1 MSKLYVVPTPIGN
14 LDDIT
19 LRAVR
24 VLSDVDLI
32 LAEDTRTTQVLLR
45 HLGIEKRM
53 WSHHKFNEHS
63 AVEAVARTI
72 ESGEAVALVSDAG
85 TPGISD
91 PGFLLVRTCL
101 EHGIEIETLPGATAF
116 VPALVDSGFPC
127 DRFCFEGFLPAKKGR
142 TKRLLQLADE
152 ERTMIFY
159 ESPYRLTKTLE
170 QFAGVFGAERPVSV
184 SRELTKKF
192 EQTVRGTLAEVA
204 AHFAAHEPKGEIVV
218 VRGGRPRREAGADGP
233 AASGRDSA
241 DINSMRL

>member
-170 QFAGVFGAERPVSV
+170 QFAGVFGPERPVSV

-192 EQTVRGTLAEVA
+192 EQTVRGTAAEVLE
-204 AHFAAHEPKGEIVV
+204 HFRRTEPRGEFVLVV
-218 VRGGRPRREAGADGP
+218 AGRPKAGKARRDESENEEYDE
-233 AASGRDSA
+233 R
-241 DINSMRL
+241 

>member
-85 TPGISD
+85 MPGISD

-218 VRGGRPRREAGADGP
+218 VLGGRPRREAGADGP

-241 DINSMRL
+241 DINSMGL